1 MKIHRL
7 DFIVSLYIF
16 GVIVSQL
23 MGPKTVPFFS
33 VFGFDMAISIAIF
46 VMPLLFTLTDVV
58 VEVYGRERARS
69 MVLSGMLIVIILSAF
84 TVLATALPAAPRSQW
99 LEPSFDT
106 VFTTSLR
113 FAAAAI
119 AAYAASELLDIA
131 IFNKLRKK
139 MNGKALWFRNNA
151 SNFISQFIDSTVFVV
166 IAFYSFD
173 LSFPENF
180 TFLMGIILPYWG
192 VRCLLSIF
200 ETPLVYLGVYWL
212 KADKVKVKV

>member
-1 MKIHRL
+1 M
-7 DFIVSLYIF
+7 SLYIF

-23 MGPKTVPFFS
+23 MGAKTVQFFT
-33 VFGFDMAISIAIF
+33 VFGLTTSISIAIF

-58 VEVYGRERARS
+58 VEVYGKDRARS
-69 MVLSGMLIVIILSAF
+69 MVFTGLFIVVLLTGF
-84 TVLATALPAAPRSQW
+84 TVLATALPAGPRSQW

-119 AAYAASELLDIA
+119 AAYAASELLDVI
-131 IFNKLRKK
+131 IFNNLRKR
-139 MNGKALWFRNNA
+139 MHGKALWFRNNV

-166 IAFYSFD
+166 IAFYSFN
-173 LSFPENF
+173 LSFSDNL
-180 TFLMGIILPYWG
+180 TFLIGIILPYWG
-192 VRCLLSIF
+192 VRCLLSVF

-212 KADKVKVKV
+212 RNEK

>member
-1 MKIHRL
+1 M
-7 DFIVSLYIF
+7 SLYIF

-23 MGPKTVPFFS
+23 MGAKTVQFFT
-33 VFGFDMAISIAIF
+33 VFGLTTSISIAIF

-58 VEVYGRERARS
+58 VEVYGKDRARS
-69 MVLSGMLIVIILSAF
+69 MVFTGLFIVVLLTGF
-84 TVLATALPAAPRSQW
+84 TVLATALPAGPRSQW

-119 AAYAASELLDIA
+119 AAYAASELLDVI
-131 IFNKLRKK
+131 IFNNLRKR
-139 MNGKALWFRNNA
+139 MHGKALWFRNNV

-166 IAFYSFD
+166 IAFYSFN
-173 LSFPENF
+173 LSFSDNV
-180 TFLMGIILPYWG
+180 TFLIGIILPYWG
-192 VRCLLSIF
+192 VRCLLSVF

-212 KADKVKVKV
+212 RNEK